1 MDSKGFGGSEAI
13 RAVLFAKGG
22 LEEKNFVRYQVEKA
36 LEAFDFVRSVG
47 SLSEITENYGGK
59 LVFKEGA
66 RWPSIYH
73 LRLLAFTKEWRSEP
87 NKKLLIGAIRRLAE
101 MSPIEYALVRH
112 KAQLIAPASVFMDD
126 FNSDMDKL
134 DSKGW
139 MMWFHRMELLA
150 RTGIAN
156 EVPSIKRQID
166 QLQSILR
173 KSGRNLRRSSLVLT
187 PLTGTLM

>member
-150 RTGIAN
+150 RR
-156 EVPSIKRQID
+156 V
-166 QLQSILR
+166 LQMKSLR
-173 KSGRNLRRSSLVLT
+173 SRDRLASYNQYSGNQERNLRRSSLVLT

>member
-1 MDSKGFGGSEAI
+1 VDSKGFGGSEAI

-150 RTGIAN
+150 RR
-156 EVPSIKRQID
+156 V
-166 QLQSILR
+166 LQMKSLR
-173 KSGRNLRRSSLVLT
+173 SRDRLASYNQYSGNQERNLRRSSLVLT